1 MTIVA
6 RTASV
11 VVSESGEQSV
21 NRVTSSIAEN
31 FSITRGGPLHWL
43 LVRLGQAGDG
53 RRLVLRR
60 ALAVVLITWLP
71 LLLLSLVQGLAWG
84 RRIRIPFLRDLAIN
98 VRLLIAAPILIIS
111 ESRIDRRWRTLV
123 LEFLRTELVSQRILP
138 AFEEVLERTSR
149 WRDSVVPEVLLA
161 FVAFFPSIFIVKTE
175 LLMTGISNWHTLGT
189 GAVSAAGWWFN
200 LVSTPIFRFLLLRWT
215 WRMFLWASFL
225 WSASRINLFL
235 VATHTD
241 LAAGLGF
248 LSEGQKAFSPI
259 VFAGGAVI
267 AAQVGNAI
275 AYQGESL
282 SSLKFPMIAY
292 GVLAVLFLV
301 VPLLVVTPV
310 LLKIKRKALLEY
322 GAQVTIHNQRFEKKW
337 IEQKVPPGDT
347 LLGNPDA
354 SSLADLG
361 TSFTVIR
368 QMGLVPIDKPTLITL
383 AISAALPMVPV
394 VLYATPTNELI
405 RAILK
410 MLA

>member
-1 MTIVA
+1 VSILARLESVA
-6 RTASV
+6 NAS
-11 VVSESGEQSV
+11 GAQSA
-21 NRVTSSIAEN
+21 NRVTSSIAEH
-31 FSITRGGPLHWL
+31 FSITRGGPLHWI

-71 LLLLSLVQGLAWG
+71 LLLLALVQGLAWG
-84 RRIRIPFLRDLAIN
+84 RAIKIPLLRDLAIN
-98 VRLLIAAPILIIS
+98 VRLLIAAPILILS

-123 LEFLRTELVSQRILP
+123 LEFLRTELVNQRNLP
-138 AFEEVLERTSR
+138 AFEEVVERTAR
-149 WRDSVVPEVLLA
+149 WRDSVLPEVLLA
-161 FVAFFPSIFIVKTE
+161 FIAFFPSVFIVKTE
-175 LLMTGISNWHTLGT
+175 LLMGGISNWHTLDS
-189 GAVSAAGWWFN
+189 GALSAAGWWFN

-215 WRMFLWASFL
+215 WRMFLWTSFL
-225 WSASRINLFL
+225 WSASRIHLFL
-235 VATHTD
+235 VATHAD

-275 AYQGESL
+275 AYQGKSL
-282 SSLKFPMIAY
+282 SSLKLPMIAY
-292 GVLAVLFLV
+292 GVLAVLVLV

-310 LLKIKRKALLEY
+310 LLQIKKKALLEY
-322 GAQVTIHNQRFEKKW
+322 GAQVTIHNQLFEQKW
-337 IEQKVPPGDT
+337 IQKKEAGGDT
-347 LLGNPDA
+347 LLGCPDA

-361 TSFTVIR
+361 SSFTVIR

-383 AISAALPMVPV
+383 AISAALPMLPV

-405 RAILK
+405 SAILK

>member
-1 MTIVA
+1 VTTLA
-6 RTASV
+6 RTEAVASA
-11 VVSESGEQSV
+11 SGERSV
-21 NRVTSSIAEN
+21 DEVALSVAET
-31 FSITRGGPLHWL
+31 FSITRGGPVHWL
-43 LVRLGQAGDG
+43 LIRLGQAGDR

-71 LLLLSLVQGLAWG
+71 LLLLSLLQGEAWG
-84 RRIRIPFLRDLAIN
+84 GAIKIPFLRDLAIN
-98 VRLLIAAPILIIS
+98 VRLLIAAPILILS

-123 LEFLRTELVSQRILP
+123 LEFLRTELVCQRNLP
-138 AFEEVLERTSR
+138 AFEEVLKRTSR
-149 WRDSVVPEVLLA
+149 WRDSVLPEVLLA
-161 FVAFFPSIFIVKTE
+161 FIAFLPSLFLVKTE
-175 LLMTGISNWHTLGT
+175 LLMSGISNWHTLNT
-189 GAVSAAGWWFN
+189 GALSAAGWWFN

-215 WRMFLWASFL
+215 WRMFLWTSFL
-225 WSASRINLFL
+225 WGASRINLFL

-275 AYQGESL
+275 KYQGESL

-292 GVLAVLFLV
+292 GVLAVIVLV

-310 LLKIKRKALLEY
+310 LLQIKRKALLEY
-322 GAQVTIHNQRFEKKW
+322 GAQVTIHNQLFEQKW
-337 IEQKVPPGDT
+337 IQKKEAGGDT

-361 TSFTVIR
+361 SSFRVIR

-394 VLYATPTNELI
+394 ILYATPTNELI
-405 RAILK
+405 SAILK
-410 MLA
+410 MLG